1 MGKDD
6 QKRKEVLF
14 LLTVMWEA
22 ACVYKD
28 EENINSIS
36 QQMQMLA
43 DEINAEAPISRSGAS
58 SSHHDVQMSER
69 ERSQNVEECKVD
81 GPCE

>member
-1 MGKDD
+1 MT
-6 QKRKEVLF
+6 RKEKKYF

-43 DEINAEAPISRSGAS
+43 DEINAEALISTSGAS
-58 SSHHDVQMSER
+58 SSHHDVQVSER
-69 ERSQNVEECKVD
+69 ERPQNVEECKVEE
-81 GPCE
+81 PCD

>member
-43 DEINAEAPISRSGAS
+43 DEINASGAS
-58 SSHHDVQMSER
+58 SSHHDVQVSER
-69 ERSQNVEECKVD
+69 ERPQNVEECKVEE
-81 GPCE
+81 PCD